1 MSHEITI
8 GDANVTFEQV
18 EVDLDYSEILENI
31 EDTIN
36 GRVSEQISEE
46 AWDAVQYHVEEAA
59 QEAAREVVDETN
71 TDSDHMG
78 EVICDLLTD
87 YTTTKIRGGTP
98 CSIGEAFEEAIR
110 CTGGAGVDDALA
122 VQKRLAD
129 LEHKVNTILA
139 GLFDLGERASAV
151 DDRAV

>member
-1 MSHEITI
+1 MSHEITV
-8 GDANVTFEQV
+8 N
-18 EVDLDYSEILENI
+18 EVSADIELDYSEILDNI

-36 GRVSEQISEE
+36 ERVSMQISEE
-46 AWDAVQYHVEEAA
+46 AWDAVQYNVEEVA
-59 QEAAREVVDETN
+59 QEAAQNAVDETN
-71 TDSDHMG
+71 TDSDQIG

-87 YTTTKIRGGTP
+87 YTTTKSRGGTP
-98 CSIGEAFEEAIR
+98 CSIGEAFEKAIR
-110 CTGGAGVDDALA
+110 CAGGAGVDDALA